1 MSTLRIDQQVAHV
14 YVALQNLAE
23 GRAISEIAAEIG
35 VSRFTAARMV
45 KRARELGLVE
55 VRAVVNDPVD
65 VELSARLAQRYG
77 LQSALVVACPS
88 SGDAEVREALA
99 EVAAKFLVDHA
110 QEDEVLGLTP
120 GRTSVALS
128 RRVEEL
134 PSLDV
139 VQTTGVGDPNLAN
152 GVEAILNIGRAS
164 GGATYPLY
172 APIFVEPDE
181 RAAMLRHPANART
194 VRKLAA
200 ITTAYLTIGG
210 WPNSSLLARQIT
222 EVGEM
227 PRFEERGVI
236 AEFGTTLLDA
246 DGNTIDGLE
255 EWLVGID
262 EPTLRGIPLRVA
274 VGGGE
279 GKERAL
285 RAVLRSG
292 LAHVVITDSRSAR
305 KALERDPDADA

>member
-1 MSTLRIDQQVAHV
+1 GEELHHVVGLGERLQVDLDAGEVLELAELSLHGVRERVLAHEQVQFGALEVAPVELVDFGRRALVAAAGASCDEYRRRQDCPDAQYAASRAIRCVEQGDDLLRSVPLLCGAWPARATQPHCGVTARLGEYRAHMSTLRIDQQVAHV

-164 GGATYPLY
+164 GG
-172 APIFVEPDE
+172 
-181 RAAMLRHPANART
+181 
-194 VRKLAA
+194 
-200 ITTAYLTIGG
+200 
-210 WPNSSLLARQIT
+210 
-222 EVGEM
+222 
-227 PRFEERGVI
+227 
-236 AEFGTTLLDA
+236 
-246 DGNTIDGLE
+246 
-255 EWLVGID
+255 
-262 EPTLRGIPLRVA
+262 
-274 VGGGE
+274 
-279 GKERAL
+279 
-285 RAVLRSG
+285 
-292 LAHVVITDSRSAR
+292 
-305 KALERDPDADA
+305 